1 MHLHWIYVLKGLLG
15 ASFTLRALGGCGSE
29 PCVAGLIQ
37 EASRTLLYPA
47 ADSFTPYREGDLGWG
62 VTTSELSFRRRYR
75 YLCFCSRQQIWSI
88 TP

>member
-1 MHLHWIYVLKGLLG
+1 MLKGLLG

-47 ADSFTPYREGDLGWG
+47 ADSFTPYREGDLG
-62 VTTSELSFRRRYR
+62 
-75 YLCFCSRQQIWSI
+75 
-88 TP
+88 